1 MIKRK
6 NRILL
11 LHIVFLLTIVL
22 VGLNLFK
29 SKNQSH
35 SSVTKSTAYLQKA
48 DVQNQVDIYNLSDI
62 PDELVIEDI
71 SKTQFA
77 VEVLVEK
84 WIADLFSIQYVSPQ
98 PIIAHNFSFITLP
111 RYILYH
117 SLQISGC

>member
-11 LHIVFLLTIVL
+11 LPIVFLLTIVL

-29 SKNQSH
+29 SKNQSP
-35 SSVTKSTAYLQKA
+35 SSVTKSTTSLQKA

-62 PDELVIEDI
+62 PDELIIEDVN
-71 SKTQFA
+71 KTQFA
-77 VEVLVEK
+77 VEVLIEK
-84 WIADLFSIQYVSPQ
+84 WIADLFNIQHFSSS

>member
-11 LHIVFLLTIVL
+11 LPIVFLLTIVL

-29 SKNQSH
+29 SKNQSP
-35 SSVTKSTAYLQKA
+35 SSVTKSTTSLQKA

-62 PDELVIEDI
+62 PDELIIEDVN
-71 SKTQFA
+71 KTQFA
-77 VEVLVEK
+77 VEVLIEK
-84 WIADLFSIQYVSPQ
+84 WIANLFNIQHFSPQ
-98 PIIAHNFSFITLP
+98 RIIAHNFSFITLP